1 MTDSDGMFS
10 APHPCWLGELASC
23 LSVVFQDT
31 QPPQKAHPNTLPWSR
46 ESCTLHLCSQ
56 RATFQKDKA
65 YLKTVWGFSRA
76 SICCFFFFFNKA
88 NKEKYYFALL
98 IFFFL
103 LCVYVRAFERA
114 VGYVAQTGPLA
125 ALLGFMVL
133 SHRSTG
139 LRPWLGGYRCLW
151 RPEVGVGWVPSSVTV
166 EAEVGV
172 GWVSSFVT
180 VHLLWRQGPS
190 WNLAS
195 ADSHELLVSKLW
207 DPPVPPELRF

>member
-1 MTDSDGMFS
+1 MPFGCLPRYTTTSES
-10 APHPCWLGELASC
+10 TPQHPPVVKGVLHPAFVLTKSNISKGQSLPQNSLG
-23 LSVVFQDT
+23 VFQGF
-31 QPPQKAHPNTLPWSR
+31 
-46 ESCTLHLCSQ
+46 HLL
-56 RATFQKDKA
+56 F
-65 YLKTVWGFSRA
+65 
-76 SICCFFFFFNKA
+76 FFFFFNKA